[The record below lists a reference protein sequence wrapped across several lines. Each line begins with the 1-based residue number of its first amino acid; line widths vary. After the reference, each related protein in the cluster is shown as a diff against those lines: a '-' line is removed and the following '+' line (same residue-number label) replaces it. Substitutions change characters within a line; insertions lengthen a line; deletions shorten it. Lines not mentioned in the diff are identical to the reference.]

1 MKEDMLFVVVEGEY
15 SDYRI
20 VGIYNDKELAKRLT
34 TFLKDT
40 EIEEY
45 PLNPHEKELK
55 SGLWWYRV
63 TLEQDGSVRYVDS
76 NPLEAD
82 HKELWHWE
90 ADSLNA
96 VIGTCGVLAKNRE
109 DAIKIADERRRQS
122 LVKLGVPE
130 LAIKEN
136 TT

>member
-1 MKEDMLFVVVEGEY
+1 
-15 SDYRI
+15 
-20 VGIYNDKELAKRLT
+20 
-34 TFLKDT
+34 
-40 EIEEY
+40 
-45 PLNPHEKELK
+45 
-55 SGLWWYRV
+55 
-63 TLEQDGSVRYVDS
+63 
-76 NPLEAD
+76 
-82 HKELWHWE
+82 
-90 ADSLNA
+90 